1 MDTNRIDPN
10 SIDPYSIDPNYK
22 PYTRDDP
29 YIVQALARNAQEG
42 AKKAEQSNLPEETI
56 KITNELDLGPTDG
69 IQLKFAK
76 LLLQLS
82 NSCKTQAN
90 NYMKEIEGIQEKQRD
105 VAERIERARTEI
117 NAIGDSKTASTVMT
131 DKMKDFFIKHDL
143 KFGVPVAG
151 KPGAYTK
158 EQWEFNLKSL
168 TNYQDQIGTKTQ
180 SLMVMLQD
188 FIGQYNANLTGAKT
202 AITDFNDMLKTLLR

>member
-1 MDTNRIDPN
+1 MEL
-10 SIDPYSIDPNYK
+10 YSGHPDYK
-22 PYTRDDP
+22 AYTRDDP
-29 YIVQALARNAQEG
+29 VIQRALARKAQED
-42 AKKAEQSNLPEETI
+42 AKKAENTEQTEQTA

-90 NYMKEIEGIQEKQRD
+90 NYMKEIEGIQAKQKE
-105 VAERIERARTEI
+105 VATMIERARAEI
-117 NAIGDSKTASTVMT
+117 NAIGDSKTSNTVMT
-131 DKMKDFFIKHDL
+131 DKMQDYFAKNDL
-143 KFGVPVAG
+143 KRGVAVKD
-151 KPGAYTK
+151 KPNAYTK

-168 TNYQDQIGTKTQ
+168 TNHQDQLGTKTQ
-180 SLMVMLQD
+180 GLMVILQD
-188 FIGQYNANLTGAKT
+188 FVGQYNANLTGAKT